1 MRQRFEFQG
10 FGRGYEG
17 EDAGKEA
24 ADGIIKSRKQTFS
37 SQNHVFK
44 SRFFQLLPL

>member
-10 FGRGYEG
+10 FGKGYG
-17 EDAGKEA
+17 VEDRGKEA
-24 ADGIIKSRKQTFS
+24 VDSIMKSRKQAFR

-44 SRFFQLLPL
+44 SQFLQWLPL